1 MRFLLGVLVGYSM
14 RGNKNLLITVLVTAA
29 FIVYIILPAVALL
42 ALSLDVRRERQSRP
56 AQTRVPSLK
65 GLSYENAET
74 KLHAS
79 NLNIQ
84 LLATRSD
91 LPLQPGLII
100 DQVPQ
105 PGEEV
110 VYGYSV
116 GVTITKADS
125 HGPWSVMARLLP
137 LQSPATRVRNGLASV
152 KTKLRPWGY
161 ESHPVQI
168 GKVNLINRLQ
178 PQRFFKGFICFYIE
192 QFAVG
197 MILSEFPSQYRHKV
211 GTNGGSVS

>member
-14 RGNKNLLITVLVTAA
+14 RGKKKLLITVLA
-29 FIVYIILPAVALL
+29 IVALIIFIILPAITLL
-42 ALSLDVRRERQSRP
+42 ALRSDVQHQRQSRP
-56 AQTRVPSLK
+56 ALTRVPSLK

-79 NLNIQ
+79 NLNIR

-100 DQVPQ
+100 DQTPQ

-110 VYGYSV
+110 DYGYAV

-125 HGPWSVMARLLP
+125 QSNGP
-137 LQSPATRVRNGLASV
+137 
-152 KTKLRPWGY
+152 
-161 ESHPVQI
+161 
-168 GKVNLINRLQ
+168 
-178 PQRFFKGFICFYIE
+178 
-192 QFAVG
+192 
-197 MILSEFPSQYRHKV
+197 
-211 GTNGGSVS
+211 